1 MRSMLSPRHA
11 EVLDALVLIAN
22 AYSSLLSD
30 VKAECLRFGLDP
42 EAVTFRDEILAR
54 ADDEDAHFGF
64 VVDLQGVGRER
75 RDFKVNW
82 VIGVRKIDSEFI
94 AETTIDA
101 SEFASTRNWRAT
113 RHYDIPVQMHG
124 TVLGSTRREAALAT
138 IALIDELLIAN
149 DLDVKISSA
158 YGLLAGKSESLVSL
172 LNTNGDSSRRF
183 TRVLSDAADFADATC
198 DSIGVPA
205 PIVAYSEIAFVGP
218 LGTPEDRARLAIVQ
232 SAMAG
237 DFNRRFLTGTQAMRP
252 LSFPGGTG
260 YDTTFLLCLRMMLVS
275 IGDDPRMGTSLHDRS
290 AKVIDAFE
298 FGIRCG
304 AISTINDEMMDRVRD
319 SMLTVGD
326 VLGDAPM
333 AS

>member
-22 AYSSLLSD
+22 AYDSMLSD
-30 VKAECLRFGLDP
+30 VKAECLRFGIDP
-42 EAVTFRDEILAR
+42 DAVTFRDEILAR
-54 ADDEDAHFGF
+54 ANDEGADF
-64 VVDLQGVGRER
+64 VFIVNLHGVGRKR
-75 RDFKVNW
+75 RDFKANW
-82 VIGVRKIDSEFI
+82 AICVHEVDSEFI

-101 SEFASTRNWRAT
+101 SEFVSARNWRAT
-113 RHYDIPVQMHG
+113 RHSDIPVQMYG
-124 TVLGSTRREAALAT
+124 IVLGSSRQEAAMAT
-138 IALIDELLIAN
+138 IAMIDELLVEN
-149 DLDVKISSA
+149 DLDVKVSSPH
-158 YGLLAGKSESLVSL
+158 GLFAGKAESLVSML
-172 LNTNGDSSRRF
+172 HAKRCLSQRLADG
-183 TRVLSDAADFADATC
+183 LSDATDFADATC

-218 LGTPEDRARLAIVQ
+218 LGTPEDRARLSTVQ
-232 SAMAG
+232 SAMVG
-237 DFNRRFLTGTQAMRP
+237 DFNRRFLTGTQTMRP
-252 LSFPGGTG
+252 ISFPRGTG
-260 YDTTFLLCLRMMLVS
+260 ADTTFVLCLRTMLMAL
-275 IGDDPRMGTSLHDRS
+275 GDDPRMGTSLHDRS